1 MSFRMSVAV
10 AIFLVLGAS
19 AAASKDHNITKVST
33 ADKVACMPDALKLCR
48 DAVPNV
54 NRVLACFGKNRDK
67 LSEGCRAVLVSYG
80 L

>member
-19 AAASKDHNITKVST
+19 AAAAKDHLTKVST
-33 ADKVACMPDALKLCR
+33 ADKVACMPDAMKLCR
-48 DAVPNV
+48 DAVPDV

-67 LSEGCRAVLVSYG
+67 LSEGCRAVLASYG